1 MRTLCKLPKK
11 QKILFSVLHFDVQ
24 IVFYYMSG
32 IHMHISTGHT
42 MASGSPNQI
51 KCGKEEELW
60 KRNKWKW
67 ARKPSRPPL
76 YWSKRTLWH
85 PEDVN
90 NLCSNSL
97 YMEYKP
103 THKLRWEK
111 QRSCSNL
118 VLLRPYGGF
127 IFDRIAACRHI
138 RYPVLERICW
148 GQCMVALPCCW
159 DPWLHWSSVYATGKE
174 ISLP

>member
-85 PEDVN
+85 
-90 NLCSNSL
+90 
-97 YMEYKP
+97 KWFQ
-103 THKLRWEK
+103 KLIESFFIPPSSVKVYAQIWFWYLAEIYYRGAFAPPWL
-111 QRSCSNL
+111 R
-118 VLLRPYGGF
+118 LRP
-127 IFDRIAACRHI
+127 ACWKVTKGRLS
-138 RYPVLERICW
+138 RPL
-148 GQCMVALPCCW
+148 
-159 DPWLHWSSVYATGKE
+159 
-174 ISLP
+174 